1 MVLTGR
7 QDNLKLR
14 QNSSYKNNIP
24 AAAKNNSTLILK
36 EEGRL
41 DYKREEIR
49 FQGKLKLILR
59 DENEIMKYLYV
70 YPYFLNISNPNWDT
84 S

>member
-14 QNSSYKNNIP
+14 QNSSCKNNIP

-36 EEGRL
+36 EGRL

-59 DENEIMKYLYV
+59 DANEIMKCL
-70 YPYFLNISNPNWDT
+70 
-84 S
+84 

>member
-14 QNSSYKNNIP
+14 QNSSYKNDTSSSSS
-24 AAAKNNSTLILK
+24 KNNSTLMLK
-36 EEGRL
+36 EGRL

-49 FQGKLKLILR
+49 FQGKLKLAESRPLRIFQNYNILKKFS
-59 DENEIMKYLYV
+59 E
-70 YPYFLNISNPNWDT
+70 SQ
-84 S
+84 